1 MVDRREIDSLT
12 PCTVIDLDGTYID
25 GNTLKIYLACGLRYL
40 SSHFKIKQL
49 SRLLLA
55 VAKRK
60 AGLSSHKEMKRV
72 ILSTL
77 YAYPEI
83 LYTFK
88 DAANLKI
95 NPLVKDLISHHQRFG
110 RRILLATAAPEF
122 YVSTVWHGDFVATQ
136 FQPNKPLTECLG
148 VEKLRRVKQW
158 LDDNGCRLVCVV
170 TDHKDDAPL
179 LHFNSDGQNIL
190 VNPSASTLRFFRE
203 LKPTHFLLIE
213 ELGDFGI
220 AK

>member
-25 GNTLKIYLACGLRYL
+25 GNTLKIYLACGFRYL

-49 SRLLLA
+49 SRLLFA

-60 AGLSSHKEMKRV
+60 AGLSSHNEMKRV

-77 YAYPEI
+77 YSYPDI
-83 LYTFK
+83 LNQFEVE
-88 DAANLKI
+88 ANLKI
-95 NPLVKDLISHHQRFG
+95 NPLVNDLISRQQQLGH
-110 RRILLATAAPEF
+110 RILIATAAPDF
-122 YVSTVWHGDFVATQ
+122 YVRTIWQGDFVATQ
-136 FQPNKPLTECLG
+136 FQPNKPLIECMSE
-148 VEKLRRVKQW
+148 EKLSRVKQW
-158 LDDNGCRLVCVV
+158 LADNDCRLDCVV

-179 LHFNSDGQNIL
+179 LHFNSEGHNIL
-190 VNPSASTLRFFRE
+190 VNPSASTLRFLRE
-203 LKPTHFLLIE
+203 LEPTHFLLIE
-213 ELGDFGI
+213 ELGDFGV